1 MRMKPSSEKI
11 EEWVHTQLQLHNQ
24 PYMEDSADFS
34 WHVEE
39 KGEVVA
45 GIVAESVCDTV
56 EVHYLFVKESC
67 RGRGLGKKLLQAV
80 EQKAKEAGMKRIRLN
95 TYSFQAPAF
104 YQKNGYRLLLKLDP
118 AFGSCQKYFFEK
130 HF

>member
-45 GIVAESVCDTV
+45 GIVAE
-56 EVHYLFVKESC
+56 
-67 RGRGLGKKLLQAV
+67 
-80 EQKAKEAGMKRIRLN
+80 
-95 TYSFQAPAF
+95 
-104 YQKNGYRLLLKLDP
+104 
-118 AFGSCQKYFFEK
+118 
-130 HF
+130 